1 MKAGVDC
8 YMSHGTAEAL
18 GLSGHRLHIL
28 RAGEQTTIG
37 PWTVLPFAA
46 VHDAAEPLGFLVK
59 KGKEKLL
66 FATDT
71 HYLPHRFR
79 GLTHIMIEA
88 GYDADIMR
96 ENIAAG
102 LVHPE
107 VGRRVLRNHMSIDTA
122 LGILRANDM
131 SRVQEI
137 HLLHLSDHNSDAKAF
152 ARAAR
157 EVSGR
162 PVYVAEA

>member
-1 MKAGVDC
+1 MKAGIDV
-8 YMSHGTAEAL
+8 YVSHGTAEAL
-18 GLSGHRLHIL
+18 GLSGHRLHFL
-28 RAGEQTTIG
+28 KAKEQATIG
-37 PWTVLPFAA
+37 PWTVRPFAT
-46 VHDAAEPLGFLVK
+46 VHDAAEPLGFLLA

-71 HYLPHRFR
+71 HYLPNRFR

-88 GYDADIMR
+88 GFSADILR

-107 VGRRVLRNHMSIDTA
+107 VGRRALRNHMSIETA
-122 LGILRANDM
+122 LGVLRANDM
-131 SRVQEI
+131 SRVREI
-137 HLLHLSDHNSDAKAF
+137 HLLHLSNHNSDAEAF